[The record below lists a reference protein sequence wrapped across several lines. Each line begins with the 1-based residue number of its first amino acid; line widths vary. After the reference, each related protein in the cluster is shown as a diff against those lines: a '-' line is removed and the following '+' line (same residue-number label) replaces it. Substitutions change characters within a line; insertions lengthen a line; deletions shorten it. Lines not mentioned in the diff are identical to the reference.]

1 MTSVLDTQEIA
12 TNHPVDD
19 VQVTNTVTPIVG
31 DQVMTEIKPMQILK
45 VRFPSSS
52 AHTIDLG

>member
-12 TNHPVDD
+12 TNHHVDD
-19 VQVTNTVTPIVG
+19 VQVTNTITQIVG
-31 DQVMTEIKPMQILK
+31 DQVMTDIKPLQILK
-45 VRFPSSS
+45 VWVPSSS